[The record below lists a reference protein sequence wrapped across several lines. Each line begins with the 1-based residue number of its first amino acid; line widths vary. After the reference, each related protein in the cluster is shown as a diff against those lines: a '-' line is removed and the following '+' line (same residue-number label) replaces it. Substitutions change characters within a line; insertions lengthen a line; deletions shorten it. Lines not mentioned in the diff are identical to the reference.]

1 MVGKSNHLR
10 EVSQSTPSFPG
21 HADALVMRNTAYQA
35 SWPVPKS
42 GCNGPNTSTQRALDA
57 HEKSG
62 KQWVLVACNSALG
75 PLKRFRGAGKKPGNQ
90 WWDSLEGG
98 HADGTWLRELC
109 PAVSCTRRLW
119 TTCNPLLPDD
129 TSDFC
134 LTLPLETYPNK
145 QGDATK
151 NKGSC
156 YNGYDTKI
164 HVFLDTTQMYIFTV
178 TVQNQIVLTS

>member
-10 EVSQSTPSFPG
+10 EISQPTPSFPG
-21 HADALVMRNTAYQA
+21 QADALVMCNTAYQA
-35 SWPVPKS
+35 SWPVLKS
-42 GCNGPNTSTQRALDA
+42 GCNGPNTSTQRVLDA
-57 HEKSG
+57 HEKAG
-62 KQWVLVACNSALG
+62 KQWVHVACNSALG
-75 PLKRFRGAGKKPGNQ
+75 PLKSSEGQARSLGA
-90 WWDSLEGG
+90 S
-98 HADGTWLRELC
+98 DGTAWKVAMQLWPDWEIF
-109 PAVSCTRRLW
+109 AISCTRRLW
-119 TTCNPLLPDD
+119 ITCNPLPPDD
-129 TSDFC
+129 TVDFC

-164 HVFLDTTQMYIFTV
+164 YVFLDTTQMDIFTV